1 VRRRTRDKR
10 HKWRTSKRGGREDSY
25 GHAKEMEANPARRGV
40 AAHHTL
46 FAVSSVAPTT
56 SCPIPAT
63 SSTCTC
69 LGARELA
76 TDTRLCGIND
86 VERLPIKFGAL
97 TAGNVRNDLSWTL
110 VGLSAQAVR
119 DNDLLDTVSA
129 CEGDTAGQLK
139 WLKTRM
145 KQAAPQVLVVAE
157 A

>member
-1 VRRRTRDKR
+1 VGEARTPTGTPRRWKRTQLDEGSPP
-10 HKWRTSKRGGREDSY
+10 T
-25 GHAKEMEANPARRGV
+25 
-40 AAHHTL
+40 TL
-46 FAVSSVAPTT
+46 SFAVSSVAPTT

-110 VGLSAQAVR
+110 VGQSAQAVR